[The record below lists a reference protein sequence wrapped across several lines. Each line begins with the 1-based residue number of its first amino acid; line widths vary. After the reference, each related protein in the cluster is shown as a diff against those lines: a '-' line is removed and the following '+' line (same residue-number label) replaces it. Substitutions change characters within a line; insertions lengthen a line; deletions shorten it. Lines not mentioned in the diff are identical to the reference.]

1 MTARYYIGRV
11 LREIVDGSAVTDLAR
26 RADCS
31 PSYLYRLLNDIEA
44 PSVGA
49 LVALEVALG
58 MSQGDLYRRAYP
70 EAERLPQLLRPRGRP
85 VKTGKGN

>member
-1 MTARYYIGRV
+1 MTGRYFIGRV
-11 LREIVDGSAVTDLAR
+11 LRAMVDGSAVADLAR

-31 PSYLYRLLNDIEA
+31 PSYLYRLLNDVEA

-58 MSQGDLYRRAYP
+58 MSHGDLYRRAYP
-70 EAERLPQLLRPRGRP
+70 ESERLPQLPRPRGRP
-85 VKTGKGN
+85 AKISNGN

>member
-31 PSYLYRLLNDIEA
+31 PSYLYRLLNDVEA

-49 LVALEVALG
+49 LVTLEVALG
-58 MSQGDLYRRAYP
+58 VIQGDLYRRAYP
-70 EAERLPQLLRPRGRP
+70 ESERLPQLRRPRGRP
-85 VKTGKGN
+85 AKISNGN